1 MTKTGVMICG
11 HGSRSQAAVDEFAVL
26 AERLPEFLPDDWPVE
41 YGYLEFA
48 NPVIRV
54 GLDKLREQGCDE
66 ILAVPGMLF
75 SAMHTK
81 NDIPT
86 VLNKYQ
92 AETGV
97 KTMYGRELGVAPKM
111 IAAAGGR
118 VQEAIDKANAE
129 LGDLPLEE
137 ALNEFETVT
146 RSTDRIINQEGE
158 AIAAQLRA
166 TLTSA
171 SGAAKAL
178 EQTLEEA
185 RPATR
190 QLTESTLPAAEATL
204 RDLRATSKALRDVTE
219 KIDEQGAGALLS
231 SQPLPDYKP

>member
-97 KTMYGRELGVAPKM
+97 KTMYGREL
-111 IAAAGGR
+111 
-118 VQEAIDKANAE
+118 
-129 LGDLPLEE
+129 
-137 ALNEFETVT
+137 
-146 RSTDRIINQEGE
+146 
-158 AIAAQLRA
+158 
-166 TLTSA
+166 
-171 SGAAKAL
+171 
-178 EQTLEEA
+178 
-185 RPATR
+185 
-190 QLTESTLPAAEATL
+190 
-204 RDLRATSKALRDVTE
+204 SKVC
-219 KIDEQGAGALLS
+219 
-231 SQPLPDYKP
+231 